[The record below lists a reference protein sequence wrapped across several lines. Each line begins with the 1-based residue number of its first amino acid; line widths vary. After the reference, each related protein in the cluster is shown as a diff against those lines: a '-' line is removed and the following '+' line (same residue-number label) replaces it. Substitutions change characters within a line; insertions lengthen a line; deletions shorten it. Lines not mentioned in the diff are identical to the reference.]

1 VPEPARESS
10 LRDILYTLF
19 KHKWKVA
26 GFFLVI
32 TIGVGIATLL
42 ATPVYESSAKLFV
55 RVGRESIGVDP
66 TVAGPTISIFQSRES
81 EINSEIEIIKNR
93 SVAEQVVE
101 TLGPGYILGQA
112 ERDGNGTDLTS
123 VTKNTLNLI
132 RPSNTAMGDEGPDR
146 FERAILSLQSRLG
159 VNSRYNNNMIFMSY
173 QDSSPER
180 AQTVL
185 DTVIEAFLEKHIE
198 VHRSSGS
205 YQFFLEE
212 TNRLK
217 QELQKTENELKELRS
232 SIDIVSLDEQ
242 RTIMLRRIADLED
255 TIESTQ
261 TEIVAARAS
270 IEAKKRN
277 LDPALNDEQARLQ
290 SLIATLESL
299 KRRREQIREQLDT
312 LNSSEFRLRQLERR
326 AQVQD
331 ENYRRY
337 LENLEMARISQAL
350 EEEKLSN
357 ISIVQSA
364 TLPVNPISPKEKR
377 NLGIG
382 LLLGLGFGLL
392 TAFVS
397 EYFDHRLKKPDEA
410 EEALGVVTSSIPNM
424 NTSNVAR
431 ELRSSLDPRLK
442 KNYQIARLAGDVTV
456 WIYMVQSIRE
466 SFENIRDRLAAG
478 IGEKR
483 AEENPS
489 ARKPFVLAVT
499 SAYRGEGVTS
509 VATGIAY
516 TVSLFDE
523 QNVLLVDSNLHH
535 PDTDSVSGLNRPPG
549 LYEISVRRPDLADTA
564 DVNTLFQE
572 KSPQLPQVMSS
583 ETYKTLIPSVEK
595 MDYQLIV
602 LDLPSIYEGASATK
616 TAAMADGVLLV
627 VESEG
632 VRREVVVKVKDKLE
646 RAGANLMGVVL
657 NKQRFYI
664 PKWLY
669 QRV

>member
-1 VPEPARESS
+1 MPEPARESS